1 MKSSYLQFFDPQ
13 RTFALA
19 LLGALFVFLM
29 TPDMAFAA
37 APSNVTDTV
46 NEGFNFMKLFFK
58 GLVYLIML
66 ASLIVYMYLLV
77 KSLMDW
83 KNDNKREAGGGDI
96 VLVFFIGLGIMTMVF
111 LIGEKALDYIEN
123 KVTITASIPTSDV
136 IQVAS
141 QYAHSIPQLLG

>member
-29 TPDMAFAA
+29 IPDIALA
-37 APSNVTDTV
+37 APSDVTDTV

-66 ASLIVYMYLLV
+66 AALIVYMYLLV
-77 KSLMDW
+77 KALMDW

-123 KVTITASIPTSDV
+123 KVTITASIPMSDV